1 MKHIIPIIGMIT
13 SLLCIAYCAGAMNE
27 TNYEPFIIVSLEQED
42 AMEIAGIERT
52 YNKSY
57 TFEKGQM
64 YTEEVETTPQL
75 VVAESQKNCNYHVAI
90 EGNDDMKLGETVY
103 INTDIM
109 IHSFHNIYDSKTSR
123 NVHVLGVEL
132 PFIDISNESYELACV
147 LYTAVFV
154 LSCFFSIYTM

>member
-1 MKHIIPIIGMIT
+1 MIT
-13 SLLCIAYCAGAMNE
+13 SMLCIGYCADAMNE
-27 TNYEPFIIVSLEQED
+27 ANYEQYIIVSLDQED

-64 YTEEVETTPQL
+64 YTEKVETTPRL

-103 INTDIM
+103 INTDNM
-109 IHSFHNIYDSKTSR
+109 IYLSHNIYGSKTSR
-123 NVHVLGVEL
+123 NVHVLGVKL
-132 PFIDISNESYELACV
+132 PFIGISSESYELACV
-147 LYTAVFV
+147 LYTAVFI
-154 LSCFFSIYTM
+154 LSCFFAIYTAAND